1 MERMKIFVHGNKNE
15 GSVYT
20 MTLCTLAALSLLMF
34 SFTALIN
41 SQYQKVSRQYES
53 FYQGDEVYEID

>member
-1 MERMKIFVHGNKNE
+1 MKIFVHGNKSE

-20 MTLCTLAALSLLMF
+20 MTLCTLAALSILMF